1 MVFNNTC
8 AKIFYSWKKRTGIGY
23 MEKEN
28 IRILVVED
36 DIDLLELTVMQIK
49 MRGYQ
54 VAAAAT
60 GQQAL
65 DIINNEKI
73 DVCLLDVM
81 LPDFDGH
88 ELCKRFRSDE
98 IGYSGLIIFAS
109 CLGDCDNVVGAFRE
123 GGDDY
128 IVKPVQMDVLE
139 ERIFAN
145 LQKRKEV
152 EASINNKESKDKK
165 QWYKHFVID
174 DSKHE
179 VYRVEESIQKEKIG
193 LSPKEYNL
201 LKMLVEHEG
210 EVLLYRQMYKEVW
223 GMEDY
228 DDVRTLMVHVSNL
241 RKKLTESSV
250 EVITAIRGVG
260 YIFQDS

>member
-1 MVFNNTC
+1 MDG
-8 AKIFYSWKKRTGIGY
+8 AEY
-23 MEKEN
+23 MEKDK

-36 DIDLLELTVMQIK
+36 DLDLLELTVRQIK

-54 VAAAAT
+54 VASAAT

-65 DIINNEKI
+65 DIIDNEKI

-88 ELCKRFRSDE
+88 ELCKRFRSE
-98 IGYSGLIIFAS
+98 KIGYSGLIIFAS
-109 CLGDCDNVVGAFRE
+109 CLGDSDNVVGAFRE

-128 IVKPVQMDVLE
+128 IVKPVQMDLLE
-139 ERIFAN
+139 ERIAAN
-145 LQKRKEV
+145 FKKRREV
-152 EASINNKESKDKK
+152 EEVVSGANKDKK
-165 QWYKHFVID
+165 KWYKHFVID
-174 DSKHE
+174 DSRHE
-179 VYRVEESIQKEKIG
+179 VYRVEDSVQGDKIS
-193 LSPKEYNL
+193 LSPKEYDL
-201 LKMLVEHEG
+201 LKMLVNHQG
-210 EVLLYRQMYKEVW
+210 EVLLYRQMYKDVW

-241 RKKLTESSV
+241 RKKLTEPSV